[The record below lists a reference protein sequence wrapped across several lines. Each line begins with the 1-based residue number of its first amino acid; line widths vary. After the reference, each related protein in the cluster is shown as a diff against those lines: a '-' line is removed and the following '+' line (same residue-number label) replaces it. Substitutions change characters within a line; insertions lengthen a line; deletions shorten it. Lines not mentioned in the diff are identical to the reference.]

1 VGPWSTLHGMSDT
14 NRSPRHSDEDTG
26 TPELQAPAAGP
37 PAPGTPEPRPPM
49 PGPPNREGSP
59 AAGDAERVV
68 HTPPAEGAWPS
79 TPDPAPTPDR
89 TPDPGP
95 TPGPGLDPTPAASD
109 SDPTPDPGST
119 PTGPDLAPGPLGP
132 SRRVSSAIRTV
143 PNAVTLL
150 RLLLMPV
157 CAWLLATGR
166 YGWGL
171 ALTAA
176 VGSTDWVDG
185 WVARRYG
192 QVSRVGQ
199 LLDPLADRLLI
210 ASVAIALVIRGV
222 LPWPAAVLLVARDL
236 FLLAGW
242 PLLKRRG
249 IEPPE
254 VVLLG
259 KAATLVLLFAL
270 PVLTLGATDLAVA
283 GVAHVLGL
291 LLLWAGVVMYYLAG
305 AVYVRMVLE
314 RLGQRTRAGS

>member
-1 VGPWSTLHGMSDT
+1 MSED
-14 NRSPRHSDEDTG
+14 NRSPHPPDQDRVEPPDT
-26 TPELQAPAAGP
+26 P
-37 PAPGTPEPRPPM
+37 PPGTPEPQAPF

-59 AAGDAERVV
+59 AGDNAEPVV
-68 HTPPAEGAWPS
+68 HTPHGGLRGPTPHGDLSAPAPGE
-79 TPDPAPTPDR
+79 PDPAPAPGE
-89 TPDPGP
+89 PDPA
-95 TPGPGLDPTPAASD
+95 PASGE
-109 SDPTPDPGST
+109 PE
-119 PTGPDLAPGPLGP
+119 LAPGPLGP

-166 YGWGL
+166 FGWGL
-171 ALTAA
+171 VLTAV

-185 WVARRYG
+185 WLARRYG

-210 ASVAIALVIRGV
+210 ASVAIALVIQGV
-222 LPWPAAVLLVARDL
+222 LPWAAAVLLVARDL

-254 VVLLG
+254 VILLG

-270 PVLTLGATDLAVA
+270 PVLILGATGLAVA
-283 GVAHVLGL
+283 GAANVLGL
-291 LLLWAGVVMYYLAG
+291 AGLWVGVAMYYLAG

-314 RLGQRTRAGS
+314 RLGQRERAGS

>member
-1 VGPWSTLHGMSDT
+1 LPDPQVRVRPD
-14 NRSPRHSDEDTG
+14 P
-26 TPELQAPAAGP
+26 QAPA
-37 PAPGTPEPRPPM
+37 PGVPEPQTLF

-59 AAGDAERVV
+59 AGEATAPVV
-68 HTPPAEGAWPS
+68 HTPIAEGSGPVPPS
-79 TPDPAPTPDR
+79 STAEDAGPLLRSPTAPNSPPTP
-89 TPDPGP
+89 TE
-95 TPGPGLDPTPAASD
+95 
-109 SDPTPDPGST
+109 
-119 PTGPDLAPGPLGP
+119 PDLAPGPLGP

-143 PNAVTLL
+143 PNAVTLV

-157 CAWLLATGR
+157 CAWLLGTGR

-171 ALTAA
+171 VLTAV

-185 WVARRYG
+185 WLARRFG

-222 LPWPAAVLLVARDL
+222 VPWPAAVLLVARDL

-270 PVLTLGATDLAVA
+270 PVLTLGATGLAVA

-291 LLLWAGVVMYYLAG
+291 LLLWAGVAMYYLAG

-314 RLGQRTRAGS
+314 RLGQRERAGS

>member
-1 VGPWSTLHGMSDT
+1 MGRWSTLHGMSED
-14 NRSPRHSDEDTG
+14 NRSPHPLDQDRVEPPDT
-26 TPELQAPAAGP
+26 P
-37 PAPGTPEPRPPM
+37 PPGTPDATDTPPSGAPEPSAPEPQAPF
-49 PGPPNREGSP
+49 PGPPNWEGSP
-59 AAGDAERVV
+59 AGDNAEPVV
-68 HTPPAEGAWPS
+68 HTPHGGLRGPTPHGDLSAPAPGE
-79 TPDPAPTPDR
+79 PDPAPA
-89 TPDPGP
+89 PGEP
-95 TPGPGLDPTPAASD
+95 E
-109 SDPTPDPGST
+109 
-119 PTGPDLAPGPLGP
+119 LAPGPLGP

-166 YGWGL
+166 FGWGL
-171 ALTAA
+171 VLTAV

-185 WVARRYG
+185 WLARRYG

-210 ASVAIALVIRGV
+210 ASVAIALVIQGV
-222 LPWPAAVLLVARDL
+222 LPWAAAVLLVARDL

-254 VVLLG
+254 VILLG

-283 GVAHVLGL
+283 GIAHVLGL

-314 RLGQRTRAGS
+314 RLGQQTRAGS

>member
-1 VGPWSTLHGMSDT
+1 MSDT
-14 NRSPRHSDEDTG
+14 NRPPRHPDEESDARE
-26 TPELQAPAAGP
+26 PRP
-37 PAPGTPEPRPPM
+37 PAPGSPVPDTPDPQAPI
-49 PGPPNREGSP
+49 PGPPSREGSP
-59 AAGDAERVV
+59 AAENAERVV
-68 HTPPAEGAWPS
+68 HTPIAEGAGPATHSSSPAPS
-79 TPDPAPTPDR
+79 TRAPAHPDLA
-89 TPDPGP
+89 
-95 TPGPGLDPTPAASD
+95 
-109 SDPTPDPGST
+109 
-119 PTGPDLAPGPLGP
+119 PDLAPGPLGP
-132 SRRVSSAIRTV
+132 SPRVSSAIRTV

-150 RLLLMPV
+150 RLLLMPA

-171 ALTAA
+171 ALTAV

-185 WVARRYG
+185 WLARRFG

-222 LPWPAAVLLVARDL
+222 VPWPAAVLLLARDL

-270 PVLTLGATDLAVA
+270 PVLTLGATGVAVA
-283 GVAHVLGL
+283 GIAHVLGL

>member
-1 VGPWSTLHGMSDT
+1 MNDT
-14 NRSPRHSDEDTG
+14 DRSPDPDPDRAM
-26 TPELQAPAAGP
+26 PEPHP
-37 PAPGTPEPRPPM
+37 PAPGPPEGESSRPP
-49 PGPPNREGSP
+49 REGTP
-59 AAGDAERVV
+59 AV
-68 HTPPAEGAWPS
+68 HTPPSNPAPNPPATNDPPRG
-79 TPDPAPTPDR
+79 DPAPE
-89 TPDPGP
+89 G
-95 TPGPGLDPTPAASD
+95 
-109 SDPTPDPGST
+109 
-119 PTGPDLAPGPLGP
+119 PGPLGP

-143 PNAVTLL
+143 PNAVTLV

-157 CAWLLATGR
+157 CAYLLATGR

-171 ALTAA
+171 VLTAV

-210 ASVAIALVIRGV
+210 ASVAIALVVRGV
-222 LPWPAAVLLVARDL
+222 LPWPAAMLLVARDL
-236 FLLAGW
+236 VLLAGW

-254 VVLLG
+254 VIFLG
-259 KAATLVLLFAL
+259 KAATLVLLLAL
-270 PVLTLGATDLAVA
+270 PVLTLGATGLGVA

-291 LLLWAGVVMYYLAG
+291 ALLWAGVVMYYLAG

-314 RLGQRTRAGS
+314 RLGHRTETRRPGKSKRTQAG

>member
-1 VGPWSTLHGMSDT
+1 MGRWSTLQGMSDT
-14 NRSPRHSDEDTG
+14 NRSPRHPDQDRGQAPS
-26 TPELQAPAAGP
+26 TPEPHP
-37 PAPGTPEPRPPM
+37 PAPGSRGSPDSPDSSGTPGTPEPHPPI
-49 PGPPNREGSP
+49 PGPPDQEGSP
-59 AAGDAERVV
+59 AAQGAAPVV
-68 HTPPAEGAWPS
+68 HTPQAAAPTEPK
-79 TPDPAPTPDR
+79 PAPTE
-89 TPDPGP
+89 
-95 TPGPGLDPTPAASD
+95 
-109 SDPTPDPGST
+109 
-119 PTGPDLAPGPLGP
+119 PDLAPGPLGP

-171 ALTAA
+171 ALTAV

-185 WVARRYG
+185 WLARRFG

-222 LPWPAAVLLVARDL
+222 LPWPAALLLVARDL

-270 PVLTLGATDLAVA
+270 PILTLGATGVAVA

-305 AVYVRMVLE
+305 AVYVRLVLE
-314 RLGQRTRAGS
+314 RLGQRTRAGP